1 MRADRAD
8 VVVIG
13 AGAAGAALTWRL
25 ASRGIAVVCLE
36 QGDWLQP
43 SHFASEQTNYEVQLR
58 RGNLGLFPAVRRRP
72 EDYPI
77 VTAGAGPTDMV
88 MWNGVGGSTVHWEG
102 HFPRLHPSDFRVRR
116 LDGVADDWPI
126 AYADLEPFYDLNDR
140 NVGVSGV
147 TGDPANPRRSPRA
160 TPPLPLGP
168 SGAAVVR
175 GFEKLG
181 WHWWPSDNAILSRDH
196 DGRPGCDN
204 RGRCNFGCALRAK
217 ASADVT
223 YWPKALRAGAKLLT
237 RARVK
242 EITVATDGHVRGVS
256 YFDAKGAVH
265 EQLAKV
271 VVVCCNGIGTPRIL
285 LASKSRLY
293 PDGLANSAGMV
304 GRHFMNHPSRYVEGI
319 FDEPFDA
326 ATYGS
331 NPLFSQHFYET
342 DSARGFVR
350 GYSLVVYR
358 PGGPASVAWGDSEPV
373 PWGKGHH
380 EEMRRRFAHSVG
392 IAVMAEDLP
401 EDVNR
406 VELDDKV
413 TDSNGVPAPRVT
425 YRASDNTKALLQHGA
440 NAARQVL
447 EAAGARTVFDNGRVM
462 NFAHYMGTARMG
474 TDPRR
479 SVVNGWHQSHEV
491 PNLFVVDGS
500 SFTTSAAV
508 NPTSTIGA
516 LALRAA
522 DGIWS
527 RRQEWV

>member
-1 MRADRAD
+1 M
-8 VVVIG
+8 
-13 AGAAGAALTWRL
+13 
-25 ASRGIAVVCLE
+25 
-36 QGDWLQP
+36 
-43 SHFASEQTNYEVQLR
+43 
-58 RGNLGLFPAVRRRP
+58 
-72 EDYPI
+72 
-77 VTAGAGPTDMV
+77 
-88 MWNGVGGSTVHWEG
+88 
-102 HFPRLHPSDFRVRR
+102 
-116 LDGVADDWPI
+116 
-126 AYADLEPFYDLNDR
+126 
-140 NVGVSGV
+140 
-147 TGDPANPRRSPRA
+147 
-160 TPPLPLGP
+160 
-168 SGAAVVR
+168 
-175 GFEKLG
+175 
-181 WHWWPSDNAILSRDH
+181 
-196 DGRPGCDN
+196 
-204 RGRCNFGCALRAK
+204 
-217 ASADVT
+217 
-223 YWPKALRAGAKLLT
+223 
-237 RARVK
+237 
-242 EITVATDGHVRGVS
+242 RGVS

-293 PDGLANSAGMV
+293 PDGLANGAGMV

-319 FDEPFDA
+319 FDEPFEA

-392 IAVMAEDLP
+392 IAVMSEDLP

-447 EAAGARTVFDNGRVM
+447 EAAGARTVLDNGRVM

-474 TDPRR
+474 TDSAPIRR
-479 SVVNGWHQSHEV
+479 QRLASVRTRS

-527 RRQEWV
+527 RRHEWA